1 MEFSASFHTQLT
13 EPMRKELGS
22 VLADQDEVVKMALS
36 ELLSDIEALE
46 GDRRLEQ
53 QQWKMEKE
61 KLKLEIEAARRDEQI
76 KCQAAIEGMA
86 ARIKKEN
93 MERLEEREQMEAE
106 HKSLIAKMKRDE
118 EERETSSKK
127 VTEALMKEVE
137 NLVASRDQQL
147 KTMKEHYEEA
157 TSDMNLRLREKHE
170 RILSL
175 EKKRDELKVSVLK
188 ASEIWR
194 MRSKQME
201 DLVLSEA
208 VTTAVIKQR
217 LMSELRTQAE
227 TWMFGNVTNSSFFF
241 T

>member
-53 QQWKMEKE
+53 QQWLMEKE

-86 ARIKKEN
+86 ARIKKES

-106 HKSLIAKMKRDE
+106 HKSLIAKMKKNE

-127 VTEALMKEVE
+127 ETEALMKEVE

-170 RILSL
+170 RIFSL